1 MLVASVVFM
10 ACYAYDS
17 HRILIKL
24 VFQWCEAK
32 KMKKNI
38 LSIAVAA
45 TLSLAAFSAM
55 AEDMY
60 RGAWYAVP
68 GVSYMN
74 TDSDLDADN
83 GAGAFIKLG
92 KELSESWDIQGGLG
106 YNRAG
111 EDTGVAGVG
120 DRYKQTTLGL
130 DALYMFSRSNFRPF
144 LLAGL
149 GAARNNVD
157 YSNLAISDKSKT
169 SWLANVGLGAQYLIN
184 DTFGLQADLR
194 HQWTRSNA
202 KSVGVFDADGTI
214 GNTLLSLGGIFR
226 FGAPAP
232 MPVAAVEPAPA
243 APVAAPA
250 PAPVVAAPAPTPAP
264 VVVCKPTLETITIA
278 AEKLFG
284 FDKAQLQDDG
294 KAALDEAAGK
304 IKANADIE
312 LVLVTGH
319 TDRLGSDKY
328 NQNLSERRANQVK
341 AYLVSQGVDAS
352 RLQAVGKG
360 ESEPVVACDGVKG
373 SKALKECLQ
382 PNRRVVLSA
391 EKQRETGCK

>member
-1 MLVASVVFM
+1 
-10 ACYAYDS
+10 
-17 HRILIKL
+17 
-24 VFQWCEAK
+24 
-32 KMKKNI
+32 MKKNMI
-38 LSIAVAA
+38 NIAVAA
-45 TLSLAAFSAM
+45 TLGLASIAAS

-74 TDSDLDADN
+74 TDSDLDANN
-83 GAGAFIKLG
+83 GGGAFIKLG
-92 KELSESWDIQGGLG
+92 KELSPSWDIQGGLG
-106 YNRAG
+106 YNRAS
-111 EDTGVAGVG
+111 EDTNIAGAG
-120 DRYKQTTLGL
+120 GRYKQTTLGL
-130 DALYMFSRSNFRPF
+130 DALYMFSRDSFRPF

-157 YSNLAISDKSKT
+157 YSNIATLQDRSKT

-184 DTFGLQADLR
+184 DNFGLQADLR

-202 KSVGVFDADGTI
+202 RAAGTTFDADETI
-214 GNTLLSLGGIFR
+214 GNTLFNLGGIFR

-232 MPVAAVEPAPA
+232 MPVAQPAPEPAPVAAVAEPAPA
-243 APVAAPA
+243 PEPAPVA
-250 PAPVVAAPAPTPAP
+250 
-264 VVVCKPTLETITIA
+264 CKPNMETISIA
-278 AEKLFG
+278 AENLFG
-284 FDKAQLQDDG
+284 FDKAKLQDLSAGILDG
-294 KAALDEAAGK
+294 VVAKLKE
-304 IKANADIE
+304 NQDIE

-319 TDRLGSDKY
+319 TDRIGSDAY
-328 NQNLSERRANQVK
+328 NQKLSERRANAVK
-341 AYLVSQGVDAS
+341 DYLVSQGVDAS

-360 ESEPVVACDGVKG
+360 ESEPIVACDGVKG